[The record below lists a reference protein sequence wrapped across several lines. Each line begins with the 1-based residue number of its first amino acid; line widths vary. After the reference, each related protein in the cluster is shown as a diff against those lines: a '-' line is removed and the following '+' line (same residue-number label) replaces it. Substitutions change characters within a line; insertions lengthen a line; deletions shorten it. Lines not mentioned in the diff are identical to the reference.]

1 MNQKIEIDLPNKIEL
16 FIKREDLIHPY
27 ISGNKYRK
35 LKYNLLEA
43 KEQKHTTLLTFG
55 GAYSNHILA
64 VAAAGKEYNFKTIG
78 VIRGNELNF
87 TNLNATLS
95 MAKNFGMSFYF
106 VDRETYRNKNS
117 KEFLNFLKNKFNDFY
132 LLPEGGTNNL
142 AILGCEEI
150 LTPQDKEYFTHIC
163 CAVGTGGTISGIIN
177 SSFQNQTILGFSALK
192 ENFLLNDI
200 RKFAKKDNFKIIN
213 DYHFGGYAKIN
224 SELIEFMNWF
234 YNTTK
239 IPLDPIYT
247 AKMVFG
253 IINLIKN
260 EYFNTNSKILLIHTG
275 GLQAIAGM
283 NVLLKQK
290 NKKTISYD

>member
-78 VIRGNELNF
+78 VIRGNELNH
-87 TNLNATLS
+87 TNLNVTLS
-95 MAKNFGMSFYF
+95 MAKNFGMSFFF

-117 KEFLNFLKNKFNDFY
+117 KDFLNFLKTKFNDFY

-150 LTPQDKEYFTHIC
+150 LTKNDKEYFTHIC

-253 IINLIKN
+253 VINLIKN